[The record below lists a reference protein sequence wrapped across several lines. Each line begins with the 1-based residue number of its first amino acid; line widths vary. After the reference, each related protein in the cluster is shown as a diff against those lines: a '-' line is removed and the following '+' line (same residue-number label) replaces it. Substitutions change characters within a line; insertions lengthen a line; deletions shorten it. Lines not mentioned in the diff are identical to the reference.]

1 MRSNEEFK
9 ALVYSKRDAML
20 NAELEKKN
28 KFHKKRV
35 LYALLSSAMAACI
48 LFAIIIPNASR
59 FGNASFSPDMSE
71 GKESGMHDHP
81 EEATEAEED
90 IPPQD
95 IINGENDKEEGPTP
109 EIPPSSSSL
118 IFIDTHTESSLDK
131 LWRPNVEESADNA
144 LFLGYRIITSS
155 DSLAETFA
163 ELFPE
168 KSAEEI
174 LGKNVFSNDRFIIM
188 IERRVESTAYANVI
202 YSLKSY
208 ANGTLHLELK
218 YDRDAA
224 VDLPAGAVDC
234 ADFIVVGNI
243 GIDPS
248 ELKNIVITEKG
259 ENK

>member
-1 MRSNEEFK
+1 
-9 ALVYSKRDAML
+9 
-20 NAELEKKN
+20 
-28 KFHKKRV
+28 V
-35 LYALLSSAMAACI
+35 LYALLSSAMTACI

-81 EEATEAEED
+81 EEAPGAPEAEENIPPQD

-95 IINGENDKEEGPTP
+95 IINSENSPTP
-109 EIPPSSSSL
+109 EIPPSEIPPSSSSL
-118 IFIDTHTESSLDK
+118 IFIDTHTEYSLDK
-131 LWRPNVEESADNA
+131 LWRPNVEESAGNA

-174 LGKNVFSNDRFIIM
+174 LGKDVFSNDRFIIM